1 MVFLK
6 ELLHEHD
13 NFRKIKRYSK
23 TKRTRSLTQLASIN
37 SQVNDNY
44 LSFLTRLDVES
55 IISV

>member
-13 NFRKIKRYSK
+13 NLEKKRHSK

-37 SQVNDNY
+37 SQVNENC